1 MGPAAADAPAAGQE
15 SEEQQDRSE
24 HKVGI
29 SRATGGGRT
38 GCLGINCLIG
48 IVTRLKLASCGRAVF
63 PPGVM
68 ENYEW
73 EK

>member
-1 MGPAAADAPAAGQE
+1 MPPQPGQE
-15 SEEQQDRSE
+15 SKKS
-24 HKVGI
+24 
-29 SRATGGGRT
+29 SRTGASTKLALAERLEGGST